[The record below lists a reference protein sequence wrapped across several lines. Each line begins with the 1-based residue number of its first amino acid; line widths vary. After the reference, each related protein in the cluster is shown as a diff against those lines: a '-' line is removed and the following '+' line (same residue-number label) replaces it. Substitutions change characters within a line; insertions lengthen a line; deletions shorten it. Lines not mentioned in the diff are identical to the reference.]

1 MSQPLTSV
9 TCDVMAFVSVSEDR
23 RVPLPSR
30 LRYDAADPY
39 AVHLSL
45 GAPAAES
52 VVWVFARALL
62 AEGLRRPAGIGDVL
76 VFPRHRCLPD
86 TMRIVLRTLAGAALV
101 ELPASDV
108 TRFLRNAD
116 ALVPPG
122 TESAY
127 VDIDSELALL
137 TGRSD

>member
-1 MSQPLTSV
+1 
-9 TCDVMAFVSVSEDR
+9 MAFVSVSEDR
-23 RVPLPSR
+23 RVPLPGR
-30 LRYDAADPY
+30 LRYDATDPY

-45 GAPAAES
+45 GVPAAEA
-52 VVWVFARALL
+52 VVWVFARELL
-62 AEGLRRPAGIGDVL
+62 AEGLRRPAGLGDVL

-86 TMRIVLRTLAGAALV
+86 TMRIVLRTPAGAALV
-101 ELPASDV
+101 ELPASEV
-108 TRFLRNAD
+108 ARFRRDAD